1 MPSKRYKKALEQVDQ
16 TKKYELK
23 EALSLLAN
31 LPKPKFDE
39 TVEIA
44 FRLGVD
50 PRQSDQMVRGT
61 VPLPNGSGKTVKVL
75 VFAKDGQAADA
86 AKEAGADHVG
96 FDDMIKKCLDGWTD
110 FDVAIATPEAMVE
123 VRKLGR
129 VLGPRGLMPNPKTGT
144 VTDDTA
150 GAVNAVKA
158 GRVEF
163 KVDKT
168 SNLAVVA
175 GKRSFSVD
183 KLEENIRAIFDAI
196 MRVKPDS
203 SKGVYIRS
211 ATVTATMSPGIGLDT
226 KEVAVS

>member
-1 MPSKRYKKALEQVDQ
+1 MPSKRYKKALELIEQDR
-16 TKKYELK
+16 KYALK
-23 EALSLLAN
+23 DAVEILAKF
-31 LPKPKFDE
+31 PKTKFDE
-39 TVEIA
+39 TVEVA

-61 VPLPNGSGKTVKVL
+61 VPLPNGSGKEVKVV
-75 VFAKDGQAADA
+75 VFAKDGPAADA
-86 AKEAGADHVG
+86 ATAAGADFVG
-96 FDDMIKKCLDGWTD
+96 FDDMIKKCQEGWTG
-110 FDVAIATPEAMVE
+110 FDVAVATPEAMVE

-150 GAVNAVKA
+150 TAVKAVKA

-175 GKRSFSVD
+175 GKRSFNAEQ
-183 KLEENIRAIFDAI
+183 LEENIRTIFDA
-196 MRVKPDS
+196 VAKAKPDS
-203 SKGVYIRS
+203 SKGAYVRS
-211 ATVTATMSPGIGLDT
+211 ATLTASMSPAIAVDVNDV
-226 KEVAVS
+226 VAA